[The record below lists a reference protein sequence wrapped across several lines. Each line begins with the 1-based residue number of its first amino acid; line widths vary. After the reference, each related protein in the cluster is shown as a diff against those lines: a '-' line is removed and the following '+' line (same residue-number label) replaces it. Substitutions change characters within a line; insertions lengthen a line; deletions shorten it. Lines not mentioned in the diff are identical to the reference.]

1 MRRISISAVAIAIAG
16 FTLATPRLAAA
27 VEYHWTPTG
36 PPFWTSAGNWTPN
49 RLVSLG
55 TDRLVFDGGG
65 TISATGVPSQGI
77 IQLVVSNGTKLTLT
91 AAANGNQ
98 LLISGGTGPD
108 LEITAG
114 AELTLSGANALLIN
128 LAAGTTG
135 SIAGGVTM
143 AGAADRLQALDTD
156 AITFANGSFA
166 VASTGFLGNM
176 FGTGSGA
183 SGLNSVRFQAG
194 SAYTQAAGDHPFGAA
209 QPATVLTFDPGSLF
223 RLDSSAIAPQFSGR
237 TYGNFEYNGSA
248 GVATTGSA
256 PCSIDNLDVN
266 SGTLSLELTGLLNL
280 RGSITTRD
288 SGLLQ
293 LGPAS
298 GSANYRL
305 NGTVTQYLVDLTTT
319 AVGITLRPSVKL
331 TIDNPGGFGMTSN
344 HGTPIIPGILE
355 FVHGNAY
362 ASLDLGATGSIL
374 GASASTGWV
383 TGSLRRKLPPGNPV
397 TRLDVGTQTAYQ
409 PLDLRLYG
417 VPDSIRIA
425 GIPFQSGGV
434 NGWPFQGTQLDSLTL
449 VQSLFLW
456 ATLGTGSFTSF
467 DAVFHYSSADYPGGA
482 DPSNFVARMKPFDFL
497 GPIDTNTGWRST
509 TMGVRTPTS
518 LEILGATKSLPT
530 DNNYYFVIGD
540 PTVVRVS
547 VIDSSKVE
555 GTGPMFPLKYRVVL
569 SEPAVDPVAVDYT
582 TVSGTAI
589 AGSDFG
595 TTAGTLSFAPGNT
608 TLYVPVPIIADATP
622 EADETFTLALSNP
635 FRAVLDRAVAT
646 GTILDDDDVTPPSVT
661 VLSPNGH
668 ESVVQG
674 AVINFNWSAT
684 DNVAVEAVDLW
695 LSRDDGATW
704 ESIATGLANTG
715 TYAWTST
722 GPLTQLARLKVVAS
736 DHHLQA
742 GEDISDSAW
751 EITTADGV
759 PPTLPTAFALDLAS
773 ENPARGSSRIRYALP
788 RDQHVRLALLDVRGR
803 VVAVLRD
810 SEEPAG
816 IHEVVWDGR
825 TATGVAASGIYFV
838 QFQTQDW
845 KAQRRLVRLR

>member
-1 MRRISISAVAIAIAG
+1 MRSFQLSAVVIAIAG
-16 FTLATPRLAAA
+16 LALAAPSLVA
-27 VEYHWTPTG
+27 ATEYHWTPTG
-36 PPFWTSAGNWTPN
+36 PPFWTSGSNWTPN
-49 RLVSLG
+49 RLIALG

-65 TISATGVPSQGI
+65 TTTATGVTSQGI
-77 IQLVVSNGTKLTLT
+77 SQLVVTNGTKLTLQAG
-91 AAANGNQ
+91 AAGNQ
-98 LLISGGTGPD
+98 QLILGGTGPD

-114 AELTLSGANALLIN
+114 SELTLSGANALLIN

-156 AITFANGSFA
+156 AITFAAGSFA

-194 SAYTQAAGDHPFGAA
+194 SAYTQAAGDYPFGAA

-223 RLDSSAIAPQFSGR
+223 QLNANISPALSGR
-237 TYGNFEYNGSA
+237 TYGNFEFNAPGTVIGGG
-248 GVATTGSA
+248 GVA
-256 PCSIDNLDVN
+256 CSIDNLVVN

-280 RGSITTRD
+280 RGSITTGG
-288 SGLLQ
+288 SGVLQ
-293 LGPAS
+293 LGPLS
-298 GSANYRL
+298 GNVNYKL
-305 NGTVTQYLVDLTTT
+305 NGTTSQSLIDATTT
-319 AVGITLRPSVKL
+319 AVGIVLRPSVKL
-331 TIDNPGGFGMTSN
+331 TLDNPGGFGWSSN
-344 HGTPIIPGILE
+344 HGTPVLPGILE
-355 FVHGNAY
+355 FVHGIANF
-362 ASLDLGATGSIL
+362 SLDLGATGSIL

-397 TRLDVGTQTAYQ
+397 TRLEIGTPTAYQ

-425 GIPFQSGGV
+425 GGAFQAEGV
-434 NGWPFQGTQLDSLTL
+434 DGWPYQGTQLDSLTL
-449 VQSLFLW
+449 VQTLFLW
-456 ATLGTGSFTSF
+456 ATFGTGSFTSF

-773 ENPARGSSRIRYALP
+773 ENPARGASRIRYALP